1 MELIDRHDRLG
12 SLWLAGLLWQPFA
25 LRAPIATAVHAIA
38 TEDIEEPEFCPLCFG
53 PAEKCPIYLRP
64 VSRQPL
70 VLCRT
75 YAPTATVETHW
86 FGVSFQAGSLKK
98 STTNAP
104 SKNHPVV
111 CPVRACQQITWSYNM
126 DAHWT
131 RLHETMDMPPWF
143 REEIQLA
150 DEEENRLRELGEK
163 QIK

>member
-1 MELIDRHDRLG
+1 M
-12 SLWLAGLLWQPFA
+12 
-25 LRAPIATAVHAIA
+25 

-70 VLCRT
+70 VFCRT
-75 YAPTATVETHW
+75 HAPTATVETPW

-98 STTNAP
+98 STTSAP

-131 RLHETMDMPPWF
+131 RLHETMDMPPWSF
-143 REEIQLA
+143 NQPLNSWNVSKVTNMEWMFSGATSFNRPLHAPWYHEES
-150 DEEENRLRELGEK
+150 ESE
-163 QIK
+163 